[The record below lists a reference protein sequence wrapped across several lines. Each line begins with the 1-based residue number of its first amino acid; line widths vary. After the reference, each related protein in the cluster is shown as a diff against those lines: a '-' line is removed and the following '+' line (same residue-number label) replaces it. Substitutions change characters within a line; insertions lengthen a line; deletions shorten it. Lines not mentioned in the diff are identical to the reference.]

1 MSEMKLSKEES
12 VYLAYRDGG
21 GESILP
27 AHCKELG
34 ISVEEGKEMIRR
46 QYTLRQENGT
56 LQPYDKTI

>member
-56 LQPYDKTI
+56 L